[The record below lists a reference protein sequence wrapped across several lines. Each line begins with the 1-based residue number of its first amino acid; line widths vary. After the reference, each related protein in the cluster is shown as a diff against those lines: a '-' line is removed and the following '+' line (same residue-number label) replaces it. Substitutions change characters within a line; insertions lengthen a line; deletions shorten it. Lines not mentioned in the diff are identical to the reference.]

1 LGANLAGAGSI
12 SNIVINFSELL
23 ELQFREILYKNMIFD
38 PSSRP
43 FEPDSNMLEN
53 GRTYES
59 LLAIILYISM
69 GYFDQE
75 ENKSTFLRVIFK
87 LFEDYF

>member
-1 LGANLAGAGSI
+1 
-12 SNIVINFSELL
+12 
-23 ELQFREILYKNMIFD
+23 
-38 PSSRP
+38 
-43 FEPDSNMLEN
+43 MLEN

-87 LFEDYF
+87 LFEEYF